1 MRVRARKKLCS
12 GTDSSGISSGYNT
25 KNMTIIRKRQQL
37 ENKVVVFSILIYLLI
52 ISGCTPGE
60 TAPGKSE
67 SHKIDSLIKLQD
79 INDRTVMVRFGYDA
93 ITAIKTTKGIVIV
106 DAGIST
112 SLTNRYKRLIE
123 KEFSQKNFTCVIN
136 THGHHD
142 HIRGNSVFPHAQ
154 IIGHENCKNDAA
166 ETENT
171 DSTLIRIGRI
181 VNEYDQ
187 QLRQL
192 NPGTH
197 EWEDS
202 FTQKIRYSAA
212 YQDIS
217 KNIPFKLPDITFT
230 DSLNLNCGDV
240 TFEMIFFGRFHSNS
254 DILIYSPEI
263 RTLFVGDLF
272 SKYGRSGMDKSLIPD
287 ADRWMDAVQWI
298 RKRTNNYVTIIDGH
312 GQILSTD
319 DIKRFTDNFTSG
331 WW

>member
-1 MRVRARKKLCS
+1 MQERAQ
-12 GTDSSGISSGYNT
+12 GSGISSGCNT
-25 KNMTIIRKRQQL
+25 KNMTTIRNRSQL
-37 ENKVVVFSILIYLLI
+37 DNKVVIVSILTYLLI
-52 ISGCTPGE
+52 FSGCTPGE
-60 TAPGKSE
+60 TAQSKSE
-67 SHKIDSLIKLQD
+67 SLRIDSLIKLQD
-79 INDRTVMVRFGYDA
+79 VNDRTVLVRFGYDA

-123 KEFSQKNFTCVIN
+123 KEFNQKNFVYVIN

-154 IIGHENCKNDAA
+154 IIGHENCKNDGA

-171 DSTLIRIGRI
+171 ESTLIRIGRI

-187 QLRQL
+187 QHQQL

-202 FTQKIRYSAA
+202 FTQKIRYSNA
-212 YQDIS
+212 YLDIS

-254 DILIYSPEI
+254 DILIYAPEI

-272 SKYGRSGMDKSLIPD
+272 SKYGRPGMNKSLIPD
-287 ADRWMDAVQWI
+287 ADRWMHALQWI
-298 RKRTNNYVTIIDGH
+298 RRRTNNIVTIIDGH

-319 DIKRFTDNFTSG
+319 DIKLFTDNLTSG
-331 WW
+331 LR